1 MNKIFVWC
9 FALLMLVVSCRQGRV
24 ATTAFEGDTLRLKY
38 AENIVIV
45 RDSAVTMVE
54 LRNPWGEGV
63 LHRYWLVSKNADFS
77 PSEGTVNG
85 GTPSLQQRRINE
97 RGEIRD

>member
-24 ATTAFEGDTLRLKY
+24 ATTAFEGDTLHLKY

-63 LHRYWLVSKNADFS
+63 LHRY
-77 PSEGTVNG
+77 
-85 GTPSLQQRRINE
+85 
-97 RGEIRD
+97 